1 MFVVV
6 RPWRNLV
13 ASMPWIEISWRV
25 GVSLVVPEGGGW
37 GGSVEYGRRRQGE
50 HMYGM
55 RTRGGMAMATVPIP
69 QEQLAVRIE
78 ERRGEDR
85 RGEFRGGELAV
96 MWGGDV
102 VRGDMI

>member
-25 GVSLVVPEGGGW
+25 GVSLVMPEGGGW

-55 RTRGGMAMATVPIP
+55 RTRGGIEMDTIPIP
-69 QEQLAVRIE
+69 QGGLAVRIE
-78 ERRGEDR
+78 ERGGSWWRVGS
-85 RGEFRGGELAV
+85 GGGGFR
-96 MWGGDV
+96 DV
-102 VRGDMI
+102 EGMK